1 MDWEGYW
8 WKAVPVDMDKYTAQA
23 ELCRTHGYF
32 VRSMPGKKTV
42 FPLQA
47 CLLIGK
53 ERLAQNVHNL
63 IIAEENSELHLITGC
78 STSPKVSSV
87 LHLGISEFFVERNA
101 KITFTMI
108 HFWPQKAEVR
118 PRTGVVI
125 KENGTFISNYI
136 CMSPARS
143 LQMFP
148 TAFCKGKNARAVFQT
163 VVSASGNSVMDI
175 GTKAVLEKGNCRAE
189 ILTKVI
195 AEDGAEIIARGH
207 LVGNSPET
215 KAHLECRGLLLS
227 PGASIQA
234 IPQLEAKTSGAELSH
249 EAAIG
254 KISDDEIRYLMA
266 RGLTSDEATSL
277 IVSGFLKVDTGG
289 LPPPIRKEIDRVMGA
304 SM

>member
-1 MDWEGYW
+1 
-8 WKAVPVDMDKYTAQA
+8 
-23 ELCRTHGYF
+23 
-32 VRSMPGKKTV
+32 
-42 FPLQA
+42 
-47 CLLIGK
+47 
-53 ERLAQNVHNL
+53 
-63 IIAEENSELHLITGC
+63 
-78 STSPKVSSV
+78 
-87 LHLGISEFFVERNA
+87 
-101 KITFTMI
+101 
-108 HFWPQKAEVR
+108 
-118 PRTGVVI
+118 
-125 KENGTFISNYI
+125 
-136 CMSPARS
+136 MSPARS

-277 IVSGFLKVDTGG
+277 IVSGFLKVETGG